1 MILSW
6 KNNRGYAAAPGRRA
20 YGRREPARF
29 AHLRTAL
36 AGRLP
41 AFRKIAWV
49 RPAYRR
55 RAMLARRLVVW
66 LVTATLL
73 ATVILTVHSTA
84 LRVNGAVVLARRELP
99 GMPVF
104 FCQNDAAWSAERMGA
119 STRTLGQ
126 SGDGVTCLA
135 SLIEMQQIPTPI
147 EGAVNPGTLNAWL
160 TQCDAYD
167 ASGDLNWQR
176 VADVLGVSLVERQ
189 PGWGVSRNLEY
200 LLQHEIYPV
209 VRVKRHDTG
218 AFHDV
223 LVVATVHG
231 EFVIMDPLDPTGIA
245 NSLSLYDNRIYAVK
259 YLK

>member
-29 AHLRTAL
+29 VHPRTAL
-36 AGRLP
+36 AGLLSTHR
-41 AFRKIAWV
+41 AGAWV

-55 RAMLARRLVVW
+55 RAMFARRLIFW
-66 LVTATLL
+66 LLTATLL
-73 ATVILTVHSTA
+73 AAAVLTIHSA
-84 LRVNGAVVLARRELP
+84 VLRANGAVVLARRELP
-99 GMPVF
+99 GMPVL
-104 FCQNDAAWSAERMGA
+104 FCENDAAWSANRMGA

-135 SLIEMQQIPTPI
+135 SLIEMQQIPTSI
-147 EGAVNPGTLNAWL
+147 DGAVNPGTLNAWL
-160 TQCDAYD
+160 TENGAYD
-167 ASGDLNWQR
+167 ADGDLNWQR
-176 VADVLGVSLVERQ
+176 AAKLLGVNLVERQ
-189 PGWGVSRNLEY
+189 PGWGVSRTLEY
-200 LLQHEIYPV
+200 LLQHEVYPV

-231 EFVIMDPLDPTGIA
+231 EFVIMDPLDSTGMT
-245 NSLSLYDNRIYAVK
+245 NTLGQYDNRIYAVK

>member
-41 AFRKIAWV
+41 TLRKTAWV

-84 LRVNGAVVLARRELP
+84 PRVNGAVVLARR
-99 GMPVF
+99 
-104 FCQNDAAWSAERMGA
+104 ERMGA

-167 ASGDLNWQR
+167 ASGNLNWQR

>member
-41 AFRKIAWV
+41 TFRKIAWV

-55 RAMLARRLVVW
+55 RAMLARRLVAW

-73 ATVILTVHSTA
+73 ATVILTIHSTA

-104 FCQNDAAWSAERMGA
+104 FCQ
-119 STRTLGQ
+119 
-126 SGDGVTCLA
+126 
-135 SLIEMQQIPTPI
+135 P
-147 EGAVNPGTLNAWL
+147 
-160 TQCDAYD
+160 
-167 ASGDLNWQR
+167 
-176 VADVLGVSLVERQ
+176 
-189 PGWGVSRNLEY
+189 
-200 LLQHEIYPV
+200 
-209 VRVKRHDTG
+209 
-218 AFHDV
+218 
-223 LVVATVHG
+223 
-231 EFVIMDPLDPTGIA
+231 
-245 NSLSLYDNRIYAVK
+245 
-259 YLK
+259 